1 MDGNVVDIVEDYS
14 SSFYVSSVVIRELLL
29 LYKNGE
35 LKRQKY
41 KTYIDIFNIIDSLD
55 IKIVSVQKNNLF
67 AYAELEPAE
76 NHKDPNDHMI
86 IAQAISDKIPII
98 SSDHKF
104 KHYIPQGLE
113 LIFNKR

>member
-1 MDGNVVDIVEDYS
+1 MDGNVIDIVEDYA

-35 LKRQKY
+35 LKKQKY
-41 KTYIDIFNIIDSLD
+41 KTYIDIFNVIDSLG
-55 IKIVSVQKNNLF
+55 IKILPVQKNHLF
-67 AYAELEPAE
+67 AYAELEPVG

-86 IAQAISDKIPII
+86 IAQSLSDKIPII

-104 KHYIPQGLE
+104 KCYVSQGLE
-113 LIFNKR
+113 LVFNRR